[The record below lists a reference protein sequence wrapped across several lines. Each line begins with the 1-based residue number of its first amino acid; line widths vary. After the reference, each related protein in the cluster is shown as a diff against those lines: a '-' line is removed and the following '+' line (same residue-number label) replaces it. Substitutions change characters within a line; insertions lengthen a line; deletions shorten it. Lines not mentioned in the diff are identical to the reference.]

1 MGTLLISLLTL
12 ALLLISAF
20 VVLIVL
26 MQRTSQS
33 GGMGAALG
41 GGAAESAFGADTNNV
56 LTKATVYGIIAFFL
70 LALGLYLLY
79 QAQAAERLQ
88 EVDMNTLIS
97 EQQKTTV
104 VESSDQA
111 IESDI
116 PKLVQEDSS
125 AVIDDLDILEANEAV
140 ESSVD
145 LVSFPE
151 PLSD

>member
-41 GGAAESAFGADTNNV
+41 GGAAESAFGSDTNNI

-70 LALGLYLLY
+70 VALGLYLLY
-79 QAQAAERLQ
+79 QAQAAESTK

-97 EQQKTTV
+97 EAEESDV
-104 VESSDQA
+104 VETGAQV
-111 IESDI
+111 IESEI
-116 PKLVQEDSS
+116 IESSQEDSP
-125 AVIDDLDILEANEAV
+125 AL
-140 ESSVD
+140 VD
-145 LVSFPE
+145 LETVTATDELFESTV
-151 PLSD
+151 D